1 MKIRSSVIALSVSA
15 TGLIFMN
22 CGGDKHHHG
31 AHSEKDAKESMTSEV
46 SKPVHDVDQKFQEQL
61 TAVFTSY
68 VDLQEAFVSSDPSKV
83 QKEASETTDALKN
96 VDMTLLSG
104 AAHNDWMVYV
114 APIESSLTEIA
125 GSGDIEAQRKAFTT
139 VSDNLYKSIKSFGLV
154 GEDAYYTYCPMAFDN
169 QGSHWL
175 SDNDKIRNPYFGDKM
190 LTCGHV
196 KEKLASQSSN

>member
-1 MKIRSSVIALSVSA
+1 M
-15 TGLIFMN
+15 
-22 CGGDKHHHG
+22 
-31 AHSEKDAKESMTSEV
+31 
-46 SKPVHDVDQKFQEQL
+46 
-61 TAVFTSY
+61 
-68 VDLQEAFVSSDPSKV
+68 
-83 QKEASETTDALKN
+83 KN

-169 QGSHWL
+169 QGAHWL